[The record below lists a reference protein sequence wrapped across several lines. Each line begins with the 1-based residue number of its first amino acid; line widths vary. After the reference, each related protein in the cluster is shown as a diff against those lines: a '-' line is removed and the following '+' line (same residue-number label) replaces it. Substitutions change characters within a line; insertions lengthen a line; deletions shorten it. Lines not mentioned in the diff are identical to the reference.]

1 MESGLVYSITQG
13 NPGAMTVLFLAME
26 QSYLNLF
33 LFQKWGKYGSD
44 LWVAYKEAGKDVNVL
59 LEKVKKEL
67 KVGET
72 PLYSLVCISTAGVL
86 TP

>member
-33 LFQKWGKYGSD
+33 LFQKWG
-44 LWVAYKEAGKDVNVL
+44 
-59 LEKVKKEL
+59 LECLFTKNL
-67 KVGET
+67 
-72 PLYSLVCISTAGVL
+72 
-86 TP
+86 